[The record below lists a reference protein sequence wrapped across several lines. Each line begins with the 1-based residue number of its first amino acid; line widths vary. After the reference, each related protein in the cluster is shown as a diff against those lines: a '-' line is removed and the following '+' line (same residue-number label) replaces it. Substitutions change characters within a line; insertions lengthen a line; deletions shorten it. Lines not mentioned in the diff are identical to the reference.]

1 MSNLENQEAQ
11 KEVSSNQIGYV
22 ERFDAERGEWTEK
35 IRGIASRFRSIDN
48 MIDVQVDLYSE
59 RQVATDYIHELTVLF
74 SKLKKLYLAEWK
86 KAYDALSLNEDLR
99 YNEREKNKFA
109 DEKAAASKLK
119 MEILQNHIDYF
130 RETVKTIDNMIFGVK
145 HRLEI
150 EDFKRGNK

>member
-1 MSNLENQEAQ
+1 
-11 KEVSSNQIGYV
+11 
-22 ERFDAERGEWTEK
+22 
-35 IRGIASRFRSIDN
+35 

-109 DEKAAASKLK
+109 DEKSAASKLK

-130 RETVKTIDNMIFGVK
+130 RETVKTIDSMTFGVK
-145 HRLEI
+145 HRIEI
-150 EDFKRGNK
+150 EDFKRGNR

>member
-1 MSNLENQEAQ
+1 MSNSENLP
-11 KEVSSNQIGYV
+11 KEDSSNQIGYV
-22 ERFDAERGEWTEK
+22 ERFEKERSDWTEK
-35 IRGIASRFRSIDN
+35 VRTIASKFRSIDN
-48 MIDVQVDLYSE
+48 MVEVQVELYSE

-74 SKLKKLYLAEWK
+74 SKLKKLYLSEWK
-86 KAYDALSLNEDLR
+86 KAYDALSMNEDLR

-109 DEKAAASKLK
+109 DEKAAGSKLK

-145 HRLEI
+145 HRLDI